1 MSTRLEGVSQ
11 SEAALAEE
19 IGSPLLAIEYSEDGR
34 LVDFLNPN
42 ILLEDYKEE
51 RRRQQYL
58 RILHYEYGYPK
69 EQMRRE
75 FPINIGSS
83 APIFADIAV
92 FRSVESARENDQGQ
106 IRFCVEVKRDTET
119 EGHNQLVSYVFFTS
133 SEGAVWTNAE
143 TVKYYRR
150 FDAPEHRLEGWNGIP
165 ALAEDWDAVGR
176 LSKAALRKPRDIKA
190 LLRRCH
196 QRLFRAGIESEDLAM
211 DMVRIILA
219 KWRDEVSPEPATRF
233 YCTSEEYRT
242 PPGRDAAARRVQE
255 LFAEVRNQNLE
266 VFESDEDISAPPDHV
281 AEVVTELQRYRLLVD
296 EDEWWDVL
304 GAAYEQYTA
313 AYFRQT
319 NGQYFTN
326 RLVVHLMVEMVNPTT
341 DDVVLDPAGGSGG
354 FITAAVRHIR
364 KSLAEQ
370 GLSAMARQ
378 QLFDQVRR
386 SIGMIEKAS
395 RLVKVAKTAAILTGD
410 GHDNFYQGDSLRP
423 LTDQW
428 FPANFLGRFGEHR
441 PSLILTNPPYAGTTE
456 GRIDD
461 PEILRQFDVAKIW
474 RDGIPTTTLS
484 GGGTPPELLFL
495 ERSINWLRPG
505 GRMAI
510 VIARGMLDTST
521 ALSTRRF
528 IFAQTR
534 VRAVVALNKDTF
546 QPHTGVRTCVLLVEK
561 SALPPALEHDYPIF
575 MAISRKIGQDSEGV
589 PVFKV
594 DDQGRETEEL
604 DHDLGTVLNAYR
616 SFQQDT
622 LTPSEFIFTVRKS
635 ELDQD
640 SLNINPQHYLPTYNE
655 SIARVLRIGDQDGWT
670 TRTIGNIDPHVFK
683 GARFRRQNLETDSTE
698 GSNIEP
704 FFTPSVLLQDRADSV
719 KYLDLSTATERQRD
733 SIAASRALEGELLI
747 TRSGSIGRVIYVN
760 KALAGKLISD
770 DLIHIRIEDG
780 PLRYYIYMVLKNILG
795 QHQMLRNEYGSVQ
808 THLEP
813 THVRDIII
821 PLPED
826 HNLIMQIANPI
837 RLSIKAKERSWE
849 MEDQARRLLNGII
862 LDPVVEAAAI
872 GDEEAEPG
880 DLTKA
885 TFERLLHR
893 ASQPIQAAEEQSDP
907 GASGT

>member
-1 MSTRLEGVSQ
+1 MTTRLDGISQ
-11 SEAALAEE
+11 AEAALAEE
-19 IGSPLLAIEYSEDGR
+19 LGSPLLALEYSDDGR
-34 LVDFLNPN
+34 LVDFLDPGVRL
-42 ILLEDYKEE
+42 IDQKEE

-92 FRSVESARENDQGQ
+92 FRSVEAARDSDQGQ

-150 FDAPEHRLEGWNGIP
+150 FEAPEHRLEGWNGIP
-165 ALAEDWDAVGR
+165 APSEEWDAVGR
-176 LSKAALRKPRDIKA
+176 LSKDALRKPRDIKA

-196 QRLFRAGIESEDLAM
+196 QKLFRAGIESEDLAM
-211 DMVRIILA
+211 DIVRIILA

-242 PPGRDAAARRVQE
+242 APGRDAAARRVQE

-266 VFESDEDISAPPDHV
+266 VFEPDEDISAPPDHV
-281 AEVVTELQRYRLLVD
+281 AEVVAELQRYRLLVE

-326 RLVVHLMVEMVNPTT
+326 RLVVHLMIEMTNPTA

-364 KSLAEQ
+364 KDLARQ
-370 GLSAMARQ
+370 GLTTMARQ

-386 SIGMIEKAS
+386 SVGLIEKAP
-395 RLVKVAKTAAILTGD
+395 RLVKVAKTAAMITGD

-428 FPANFLGRFGEHR
+428 FPANFLGRFGEHQ
-441 PSLILTNPPYAGTTE
+441 PTLILTNPPYAGTTE

-461 PEILRQFDVAKIW
+461 PEILHQFDVAKVW
-474 RDGIPTTTLS
+474 RDGIPTATLS

-510 VIARGMLDTST
+510 VIARGMLDTVT

-528 IFAQTR
+528 IFSHTQ
-534 VRAVVALNKDTF
+534 VRAVIALHKDTF
-546 QPHTGVRTCVLLVEK
+546 QPHTGVRTCVLLIEK
-561 SALPPALEHDYPIF
+561 PEQPPPPEQDYPIF
-575 MAISRKIGQDSEGV
+575 MAISKKIGQDSEGV
-589 PVFKV
+589 PVFKL
-594 DDQGRETEEL
+594 DDQGHETEEL
-604 DHDLGTVLNAYR
+604 DHDLGAVLDTYR
-616 SFQQDT
+616 SFQQDD
-622 LTPSEFIFTVRKS
+622 LTPSEFMFTVHKS

-640 SLNINPQHYLPTYNE
+640 SLNINPQHYLPAYNE
-655 SIARVLRIGDQDGWT
+655 SIARVLQIGDQEGWT

-683 GARFRRQNLETDSTE
+683 GARFRRQNLETDSTD
-698 GSNIEP
+698 GPNIEQ

-719 KYLDLSTATERQRD
+719 KFLDLSTATERQRT
-733 SIAASRALEGELLI
+733 SIAASRAQEGELLI
-747 TRSGSIGRVIYVN
+747 TRSGSIGRVIYVT

-770 DLIHIRIEDG
+770 DLIHIRVEDR
-780 PLRYYIYMVLKNILG
+780 PLRYYIYMLLKSVLG

-813 THVRDIII
+813 THVRDVII
-821 PLPED
+821 PIPED
-826 HNLIMQIANPI
+826 RDLVKQIADPV
-837 RLSIKAKERSWE
+837 RLSIRLKERSWE
-849 MEDQARRLLNGII
+849 MEDHGRRLLNGIV
-862 LDPVVEAAAI
+862 LESVVEVAAD

-880 DLTKA
+880 ELTQE
-885 TFERLLHR
+885 TFDRLLRR
-893 ASQPIQAAEEQSDP
+893 ASQPIQATEDLSDP